1 MRIAFTFA
9 LALSAMQAAEI
20 RGRIVDSSTGERL
33 AKVKVSAAGVEAV
46 SNPEGA
52 FTLNGIADGEQLLR
66 VTAVGYRP
74 FQIRVTVPTPAEF
87 DVALAPDT
95 LRRSESVAVAAGA
108 YVEETPSATSMT
120 GNELKNLASVLAD
133 DPLRAVQGLPGV
145 TSNDDFQS
153 QISLRGAGFSRIG
166 IYLDG
171 VLLHSPYHTVQGDP
185 NNASLTI
192 FNGDMLDA
200 VNLHAGAPPSRFAD
214 RTAGALDVQTREG
227 DRKRFS
233 VRGTVS
239 ASNAGAI
246 LEGPLA
252 RGKGSWLVT
261 ARKSYLQYLISRTSD
276 DQGLAFAFSD
286 VQGRVQYDVAKAW
299 NVSLAVMHGTSGLDR
314 TGAQLG
320 LNGVFKSDYDFTL
333 STLSARYTPGRSFLA
348 TNRVALLRERY
359 FNINRDARALGASGY
374 GEWIWNGDATWQQTK
389 WSALHAGSSVRRV
402 RDDGYANRLTN
413 VGFTRI
419 DQYRGSGV
427 RSGFYAQQ
435 SVNLASGKVQLA
447 AGGRADHHTAA
458 AATGAVATPYASI
471 SFQPIA
477 VTRLSLAW
485 GQYVQFPEIA
495 QLFSPTGSRGLLPE
509 RATHYEAT
517 VEQRIG
523 DRTRVRLQAYDRQDR
538 DLLFRPQL
546 DFRILNGRIVG
557 GNLAGPIANTQRGYA
572 RGWSAFLQR
581 RTANGLTGWIGY
593 SWNTARVRDGVLR
606 ISYPS
611 DFDQRHTVNVFGS
624 YRLRPSV
631 NLSLKWLYGS
641 GFPLHGFFAG
651 DLRSAFLSSQRN
663 QVRMSAYQR
672 ADFRVN
678 KAFIRD
684 RWQLTLFAE
693 VINLTNHDNFRYDGF
708 GLDGRTG
715 AVRFAFDKM
724 FPILPSAGIVVEF

>member
-1 MRIAFTFA
+1 MRIAFTFVLA
-9 LALSAMQAAEI
+9 LAVLQAAEI
-20 RGRIVDSSTGERL
+20 RGRIVDSSTGEHL
-33 AKVKVSAAGVEAV
+33 AKVKVSAAGVEVISDPTGSFAL
-46 SNPEGA
+46 
-52 FTLNGIADGEQLLR
+52 TGIGEGEQLLR

-74 FQIRVTVPTPAEF
+74 FQIRVTVPSSAEF
-87 DVALAPDT
+87 EIALAPDT
-95 LRRSESVAVAAGA
+95 LRRSESVAVSAGA

-145 TSNDDFQS
+145 TSNDDFQA
-153 QISLRGAGFSRIG
+153 QISLRGAGFNRIG

-233 VRGTVS
+233 VRGTIS
-239 ASNAGAI
+239 ASNAGAM

-252 RGKGSWLVT
+252 GGKGSWLVT

-276 DQGLAFAFSD
+276 DQGLAFGFSD
-286 VQGRVQYDVAKAW
+286 AQGRVQYDVAKAW
-299 NVSLAVMHGTSGLDR
+299 NVSLAVMHGSSGLDR

-333 STLSARYTPGRSFLA
+333 STLSARYAPGRSFLA

-359 FNINRDARALGASGY
+359 FNVNREARALGASGY
-374 GEWIWNGDATWQQTK
+374 GEWIWNGDATWQQSR
-389 WSALHAGSSVRRV
+389 WSAMEFGASARRV
-402 RDDGYANRLTN
+402 RDDGYVSRLAN

-427 RSGFYAQQ
+427 RSGLYARQ
-435 SVNLASGKVQLA
+435 SLNLASGKVQLA
-447 AGGRADHHTAA
+447 AGGRVDQHSAA
-458 AATGAVATPYASI
+458 SATGSLATPYASI
-471 SFQPIA
+471 SFQPVA
-477 VTRLSLAW
+477 ATRLSLAW

-495 QLFSPTGSRGLLPE
+495 QLFSPTGSRRLLPE

-523 DRTRVRLQAYDRQDR
+523 ERTRVRVQAYDRQDR
-538 DLLFRPQL
+538 DLMFRPL
-546 DFRILNGRIVG
+546 FDARILNGRIVG
-557 GNLAGPIANTQRGYA
+557 GNLTGPIANTQRGYA
-572 RGWSAFLQR
+572 RGWSAFVQR

-593 SWNTARVRDGVLR
+593 SWSTARVRDGALG

-631 NLSLKWLYGS
+631 NLSAKWLYGS
-641 GFPLHGFFAG
+641 GFPLHGFFTG
-651 DLRSAFLSSQRN
+651 ELRSAFLSSERN
-663 QVRMSAYQR
+663 RLRMPAYQR

-708 GLDGRTG
+708 GFDGRTG
-715 AVRFAFDKM
+715 AVRFSFDKM
-724 FPILPSAGIVVEF
+724 FPILPSAGLVVEF